1 MNSKKKNTSWI
12 IGLIILAAIIAVIF
26 AVVKFKKSDK
36 EVADYIVPK
45 LSFRQM
51 QLTNLTQ
58 NRADVKMRMIIDNP
72 APIGFKIDSLYYTI
86 SIADQ
91 EVARTTYPDT
101 LRLKAKDSTELT
113 LPLTLYYDKLKDLT
127 DRLANQ
133 GQDSVQYQINA
144 TIFSATKL
152 LPKDEFN
159 LKVEKK
165 LPLITV
171 PDVKI
176 TNLKVND
183 LKLKGATMQVEAAVR
198 NRNVFPISFKDLAYT
213 VQIEDNEP
221 VEGNKPGIVKI
232 PAKGSANFTIPV
244 KLTFKE
250 MGKTVLDF
258 IREGK
263 DLNYNVK
270 LKTELTS
277 ESDVIKD
284 SKINLNATGKL
295 KTLMDAA
302 KEKAD
307 EKKAEKKEERKE
319 RREERREERQ
329 AKREE
334 AKS

>member
-1 MNSKKKNTSWI
+1 MNNKKRSNAWI
-12 IGLIILAAIIAVIF
+12 IGLIILAVIIGVAF
-26 AVVKFKKSDK
+26 AVFKFKQSDK

-45 LSFRQM
+45 LSFQQM
-51 QLTNLTQ
+51 QLTNLTPE
-58 NRADVKMRMIIDNP
+58 RADVKMRMIIDNP
-72 APIGFKIDSLYYTI
+72 APIGFKIDSLFYII

-113 LPLTLYYDKLKDLT
+113 LPLTLYYDKLKDVT

-133 GQDSVQYQINA
+133 GQDSVVYRVNA
-144 TIFSATKL
+144 TIFSTTKL
-152 LPKDEFN
+152 IPKDKFN

-165 LPLITV
+165 LPLVTV

-176 TNLKVND
+176 TNIKVND
-183 LKLKGATMQVEAAVR
+183 LKLKGATMEVEAAVR
-198 NRNVFPISFKDLAYT
+198 NRNVFPISFKDLAYS
-213 VQIEDNEP
+213 VQIEDNEA

-232 PAKGSANFTIPV
+232 PAKGSSSFTIPV
-244 KLTFKE
+244 QLTFKE
-250 MGKTVLDF
+250 MGKTVIDI

-263 DLNYNVK
+263 DVNYKVN

-277 ESDVIKD
+277 ESDIIKN
-284 SKINLNATGKL
+284 SRINLNTTGKL
-295 KTLMDAA
+295 KTVTDAL

-319 RREERREERQ
+319 RREERREERK

-334 AKS
+334 DKS